1 MKILLCSISQIA
13 NTNLLVVYLLVCWF
27 IYLFV
32 GLIICTCSCV
42 LAFCTFFAYLA
53 KSTFTL
59 CFFFSCLF
67 VSTGMVSERK
77 ANAFACCPGKIYP
90 DLTFTITIRR
100 KPLFYVVN
108 LVIPCAL
115 ISAMSMVE
123 FILPCNSG
131 EKVSLGITVL
141 LSLTVFML
149 VVAEN
154 MPATSDDIPILGRF

>member
-1 MKILLCSISQIA
+1 MSIGVLFFISYFQLWLDHNTWNYILTILLLFLLFIFIFYLGMSSVRTA
-13 NTNLLVVYLLVCWF
+13 N
-27 IYLFV
+27 
-32 GLIICTCSCV
+32 
-42 LAFCTFFAYLA
+42 
-53 KSTFTL
+53 
-59 CFFFSCLF
+59 
-67 VSTGMVSERK
+67 E
-77 ANAFACCPGKIYP
+77 FACCPGKVYP
-90 DLTFTITIRR
+90 DLTFTLSIRR

-154 MPATSDDIPILGRF
+154 MPATSDDIPILGRCLFTIFWS